1 VKALVSRFDGGSQS
15 RDGNRKWKRNRDGN
29 KGGGKNHGK
38 LTTALRKGSMTLT
51 DIAGNRLTLHDVCY
65 VPESQD
71 QILSMMK
78 FRREHS
84 AHFQFTGLETFEMKA
99 ANGFELSGR
108 SINNILHT
116 SLSSQP
122 EVNVAATRS
131 ITAAV
136 RNEAKRKQVTEILS
150 DSEPEENNPDPDS
163 DSEPELQ
170 IAGAAAHNAHNDVDD
185 TAIVP
190 LICKPR
196 DLWHL
201 RYGHASTTVLRK
213 LRLIKSI
220 FDSCKCTPCLRAKK
234 TRKPFPP
241 SESKAEAKLERN
253 IIRKIEWQLFDSITT
268 YISPI
273 VCEQIRPEISS
284 RLFQQCLHRTD
295 KPLKLKGETRISNSV
310 VLLDPNR
317 DRMSA

>member
-1 VKALVSRFDGGSQS
+1 
-15 RDGNRKWKRNRDGN
+15 
-29 KGGGKNHGK
+29 
-38 LTTALRKGSMTLT
+38 M
-51 DIAGNRLTLHDVCY
+51 I
-65 VPESQD
+65 
-71 QILSMMK
+71 
-78 FRREHS
+78 
-84 AHFQFTGLETFEMKA
+84 A
-99 ANGFELSGR
+99 ANEFKLSGR

-122 EVNVAATRS
+122 EVNVAVTRS

-136 RNEAKRKQVTEILS
+136 RNEAKRKQITEIPSDS
-150 DSEPEENNPDPDS
+150 DSEPEENNPDSDS

-170 IAGAAAHNAHNDVDD
+170 IDGAAAHNAHNDVDD

-190 LICKPR
+190 LICKSR

-213 LRLIKSI
+213 LCLIKST
-220 FDSCKCTPCLRAKK
+220 FDSRKCTPCLRAKK

-273 VCEQIRPEISS
+273 VCEQIRPEICSQ
-284 RLFQQCLHRTD
+284 LFQQCLHRTD